1 MCKVT
6 SVNTNCDHL
15 STQKSLNM
23 IHKIDKSYVK
33 WFGLDLPNQR
43 VLNSTLWPNPSAK
56 GQLIS
61 KCSFDVFKSSEKKRK
76 IFQDFCTSLYLKR
89 GQIKK

>member
-33 WFGLDLPNQR
+33 WFGLDLPNP
-43 VLNSTLWPNPSAK
+43 STKDPF
-56 GQLIS
+56 G
-61 KCSFDVFKSSEKKRK
+61 FFKSSKKAM
-76 IFQDFCTSLYLKR
+76 IFFPGFLP
-89 GQIKK
+89 

>member
-33 WFGLDLPNQR
+33 WFGLDLPNP
-43 VLNSTLWPNPSAK
+43 STK
-56 GQLIS
+56 DQLM
-61 KCSFDVFKSSEKKRK
+61 SFWFLQIFQKSNDFFS
-76 IFQDFCTSLYLKR
+76 QDFCPSL
-89 GQIKK
+89 

>member
-1 MCKVT
+1 MCNVT

-23 IHKIDKSYVK
+23 YRKIVKSYVK
-33 WFGLDLPNQR
+33 WFGL
-43 VLNSTLWPNPSAK
+43 VLPNPSTK

-61 KCSFDVFKSSEKKRK
+61 KCPFGAFKSPKKPTK
-76 IFQDFCTSLYLKR
+76 FL
-89 GQIKK
+89 

>member
-15 STQKSLNM
+15 STQKSLNI
-23 IHKIDKSYVK
+23 IHKIDKSYAK
-33 WFGLDLPNQR
+33 WFDL
-43 VLNSTLWPNPSAK
+43 VLLNLSTR

-61 KCSFDVFKSSEKKRK
+61 KCPFDVFKSPKKPTN
-76 IFQDFCTSLYLKR
+76 FL
-89 GQIKK
+89 